1 MPDIEALIRE
11 RAYLIWEK
19 SGKPFGRD
27 TDHWFQAA
35 EEIAVESALEPTTL
49 KATAVEMMPPSASKA
64 APAANP
70 EAGPAPKRGAKPGGK
85 RTLFKQK

>member
-35 EEIAVESALEPTTL
+35 EEIAAESALEPTTL
-49 KATAVEMMPPSASKA
+49 KATPTTGTER
-64 APAANP
+64 
-70 EAGPAPKRGAKPGGK
+70 KRGTREQTARRSGW
-85 RTLFKQK
+85 

>member
-19 SGKPFGRD
+19 SGKPFGRE

-35 EEIAVESALEPTTL
+35 EEIAAENGVEPATL
-49 KATAVEMMPPSASKA
+49 KATVVETMPPSAPAPQA
-64 APAANP
+64 ATNP
-70 EAGPAPKRGAKPGGK
+70 EAGPAPKRGAKPGAK
-85 RTLFKQK
+85 RNVFKK